1 MNPVT
6 LDSALH
12 ENRTLG
18 LRIRLDQPVPDLGD
32 DELRKL
38 VGALE
43 RHGVLCVPN
52 QPVSPAELFALTG
65 RWGEVIELPPGL
77 ALSNPEPGFPSITR
91 VGNLRPDGSI
101 IPSVKFAEYWHHDGD
116 FWSPGQNFILN
127 FLASV
132 RVPEVGGNTGF
143 LDMRATFESLEPSIR
158 SELEGAFIWVR
169 ASEISDFKRATP
181 EELPADAQHPVL
193 LPHPMSGRIA
203 LYLPDS
209 SSGIQRRDGSAWG
222 KVETLIDAAVGRLGI
237 HEHVWTPGDLV
248 LMDNLQVMHRG
259 MGGYGDH
266 PRLLYRCQA
275 RVPIRR

>member
-1 MNPVT
+1 MTSVT

-18 LRIRLDQPVPDLGD
+18 LRIRLDQRIPELGD
-32 DELRKL
+32 AELHKL
-38 VGALE
+38 AGALE
-43 RHGVLCVPN
+43 RHGVLCLPS
-52 QPVSPAELFALTG
+52 QPVSPAELFAFTG

-91 VGNLRPDGSI
+91 VGNLRPDGTI

-132 RVPEVGGNTGF
+132 RVPEVGGDTGF
-143 LDMRATFESLEPSIR
+143 LDMRAAFETLDPSTR
-158 SELEGAFIWVR
+158 AELEGTSIWVR
-169 ASEISDFKRATP
+169 ASEISDFKRAAP
-181 EELPADAQHPVL
+181 HELPPDAQHPVL
-193 LPHPMSGRIA
+193 LPHPVSGRIA

-209 SSGIQRRDGSAWG
+209 SSGILRRNGSAWG
-222 KVETLIDAAVGRLGI
+222 KVETLIDAALLRLGI

-266 PRLLYRCQA
+266 PRLLHRCQA
-275 RVPIRR
+275 RVPVGH